1 MEAHTLLEDFPEFK
15 EKIQTLKTVNE
26 HFKKLYGEYDVVNH
40 DIHRIETGAEV
51 VSEDV
56 RNGLHSKRVHLK
68 DQIYALLKN

>member
-15 EKIQTLKTVNE
+15 EKIQALKTSNE
-26 HFKKLYGEYDVVNH
+26 HFKRLYGEYDLINH
-40 DIHRIETGAEV
+40 DLHRIETGAEV

-56 RNGLHSKRVHLK
+56 RNTLHSERVHLK